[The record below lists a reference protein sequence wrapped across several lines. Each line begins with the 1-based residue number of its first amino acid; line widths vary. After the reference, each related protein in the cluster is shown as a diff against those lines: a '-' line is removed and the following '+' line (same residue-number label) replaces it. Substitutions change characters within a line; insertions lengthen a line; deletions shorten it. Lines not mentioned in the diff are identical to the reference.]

1 MVNCIANENDGK
13 IDLEMTKDALECLCT
28 ISNLPELMKLSCLNQ
43 ALDTVVKV
51 VSCRVLKHLE
61 RLPCSLNQSN
71 KNKSPINNVKFTL
84 MIFEHTVWFL
94 CNVLNSS
101 GDAKVFLKILYF

>member
-13 IDLEMTKDALECLCT
+13 IDPEMTKDALECLCT
-28 ISNLPELMKLSCLNQ
+28 VSNLPELMKLSCLNQ

-61 RLPCSLNQSN
+61 RLPSTLNHSS
-71 KNKSPINNVKFTL
+71 KNQNSVNNVRFTL
-84 MIFEHTVWFL
+84 MIFEHTVWFV

-101 GDAKVFLKILYF
+101 GTAKVFF